1 LLSYL
6 QTATTRRKAVSTRRI
21 LALLVVLA
29 LSLGLCS
36 IPAGSATLQR
46 TSATGDVAS
55 VTTYRDGDGDGED
68 IDGGDDDRWGN
79 LTPPDNGGE
88 GGDPEAGGGDE
99 EEGNGEMGTDRI
111 LGRVN
116 VLQIGIRSL
125 FGFLVIVL

>member
-1 LLSYL
+1 LFGCF

-46 TSATGDVAS
+46 PSVNGDEVIS
-55 VTTYRDGDGDGED
+55 DTTFKDGDGED

-79 LTPPDNGGE
+79 TTINGGDNGDQGN
-88 GGDPEAGGGDE
+88 AGGDE
-99 EEGNGEMGTDRI
+99 EDDDAFDSAQMFGR
-111 LGRVN
+111 LG
-116 VLQIGIRSL
+116 VLGIGVRAL
-125 FGFLVIVL
+125 FGFLAIVL

>member
-1 LLSYL
+1 MS
-6 QTATTRRKAVSTRRI
+6 ARRV

-46 TSATGDVAS
+46 TSVSGESTITL
-55 VTTYRDGDGDGED
+55 TTYRDDDDGEG

-79 LTPPDNGGE
+79 TDPVGDNN
-88 GGDPEAGGGDE
+88 GDPEATGGDE
-99 EEGNGEMGTDRI
+99 EDGGVSGEARM
-111 LGRVN
+111 LGRLSMLRLELKV
-116 VLQIGIRSL
+116 L